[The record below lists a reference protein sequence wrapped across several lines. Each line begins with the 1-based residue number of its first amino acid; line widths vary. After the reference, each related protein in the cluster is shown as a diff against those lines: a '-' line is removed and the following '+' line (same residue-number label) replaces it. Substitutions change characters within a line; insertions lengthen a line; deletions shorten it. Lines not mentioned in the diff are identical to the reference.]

1 MSLNKDTKELVLTV
15 ILAAVVVASL
25 VLAGNWEGYKKGQID
40 YSLGR
45 VTYTVIEGKIIHI
58 EGDAPDK
65 EIDARLSPIEEGVK

>member
-1 MSLNKDTKELVLTV
+1 MQLSESTERVLHFT
-15 ILAAVVVASL
+15 LAIVGIASL
-25 VLAGNWEGYKKGQID
+25 ILAGNWEGYKKGQID

>member
-1 MSLNKDTKELVLTV
+1 MSRNKDTKEWVL
-15 ILAAVVVASL
+15 SF
-25 VLAGNWEGYKKGQID
+25 VLASVAIACVSFALYTKGYKQGQID

-65 EIDARLSPIEEGVK
+65 EIDAHLSPIEEGVK

>member
-1 MSLNKDTKELVLTV
+1 MQLSESTERVLYFT
-15 ILAAVVVASL
+15 LAIVGIASL
-25 VLAGNWEGYKKGQID
+25 ILAGNWEGYKKGQID

-65 EIDARLSPIEEGVK
+65 EIDAHLSPIEEGVK

>member
-1 MSLNKDTKELVLTV
+1 VWKVVLAV
-15 ILAAVVVASL
+15 VVVASL
-25 VLAGNWEGYKKGQID
+25 LIAGTWEGYKKGQID

-65 EIDARLSPIEEGVK
+65 EIDAHLSPIEEGVK